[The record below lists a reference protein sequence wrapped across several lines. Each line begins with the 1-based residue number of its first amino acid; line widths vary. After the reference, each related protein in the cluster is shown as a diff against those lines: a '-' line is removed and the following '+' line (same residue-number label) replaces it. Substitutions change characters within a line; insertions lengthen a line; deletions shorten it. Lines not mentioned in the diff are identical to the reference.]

1 MSLPGPPKGE
11 SRSAQHEGTPV
22 SGELLLDARVVSK
35 HFGGLKAVSEVSL
48 QVRRGEIV
56 SIIGPNGA
64 GKTTF
69 FNLLTGQLAP
79 THGEVVFLG
88 QTINLL
94 APHRRAQMGMGRTF
108 QIAKPLI
115 ALNALENVMIG
126 SFLHD
131 APMGRARDK
140 AFAVLERVGMAHLAG
155 RRAGDLTLSE
165 RRRLEV
171 ARALALQ
178 PQIVLLDEV
187 MAGLNQAEVGREIE
201 LLKSLHAEGLTFLI
215 IEHNLKVVRAFS
227 DRVVVLDRGVRI
239 AEGTA
244 DKILTDP
251 AVIEAYLGQGHTGTS
266 GASGASGGNGG
277 NGAQAAAAAK
287 ETRA

>member
-1 MSLPGPPKGE
+1 MSEP
-11 SRSAQHEGTPV
+11 
-22 SGELLLDARVVSK
+22 LLVAAGVSK
-35 HFGGLKAVSEVSL
+35 HFLGLRAVGEVSL
-48 QVRRGEIV
+48 SVTKGEIV

-79 THGEVVFLG
+79 TTGDVRLRG
-88 QTINLL
+88 NTISSLP
-94 APHRRAQMGMGRTF
+94 PHARAQLGMGRTF

-126 SFLHD
+126 AFMRHAALST
-131 APMGRARDK
+131 ARDK
-140 AFAVLERVGMAHLAG
+140 AMAVLEKVGLVHHAA

-171 ARALALQ
+171 ARALALE
-178 PQIVLLDEV
+178 PEIVLLDEV
-187 MAGLNQAEVGREIE
+187 MAGLNQSEVGQAIE
-201 LLKSLHAEGLTFLI
+201 LLQSLHATGLTFLI

-227 DRVVVLDRGVRI
+227 ERVVVLDRGRLI

-244 DKILTDP
+244 DQILSSPD
-251 AVIEAYLGQGHTGTS
+251 VIKAYLGEGH
-266 GASGASGGNGG
+266 
-277 NGAQAAAAAK
+277 Q
-287 ETRA
+287 

>member
-1 MSLPGPPKGE
+1 MSAVPMLE
-11 SRSAQHEGTPV
+11 VRNA
-22 SGELLLDARVVSK
+22 SK
-35 HFGGLKAVSEVSL
+35 HFGGLRAVDSVSL
-48 QVRRGEIV
+48 SVQRGEIV

-69 FNLLTGQLAP
+69 FNLLTGQLTP
-79 THGEVVFLG
+79 TQGEVRFQG
-88 QTINLL
+88 QAINALP
-94 APHRRAQMGMGRTF
+94 PHARAKLGMGRTF

-131 APMGRARDK
+131 ASLAVAENK
-140 AFAVLERVGMAHLAG
+140 AMAVLERVGMAHLAA

-171 ARALALQ
+171 ARALALE

-187 MAGLNQAEVGREIE
+187 MAGLNQAEVGIEIE

-227 DRVVVLDRGVRI
+227 DRVVVLDRGALI

-244 DKILTDP
+244 DEILSSP
-251 AVIEAYLGQGHTGTS
+251 VVIAAYLGDGHMG
-266 GASGASGGNGG
+266 SGGVEAGR
-277 NGAQAAAAAK
+277 
-287 ETRA
+287 EVTV

>member
-1 MSLPGPPKGE
+1 MSTTT
-11 SRSAQHEGTPV
+11 SAMLEVTN
-22 SGELLLDARVVSK
+22 VSK
-35 HFGGLKAVSEVSL
+35 QFGGLRAVDDVSL
-48 QVRRGEIV
+48 SVRQGEIV

-69 FNLLTGQLAP
+69 FNLLTGQLEP
-79 THGEVVFLG
+79 TQGEVRFQGRL
-88 QTINLL
+88 INALP
-94 APHRRAQMGMGRTF
+94 PHGRAQLGMGRTF

-126 SFLHD
+126 AFLND
-131 APMGRARDK
+131 RGLNAARDK
-140 AFAVLERVGMAHLAG
+140 AMAVLERVGMAHLAG

-187 MAGLNQAEVGREIE
+187 MAGLNQSEVAQEIA
-201 LLKSLHAEGLTFLI
+201 LLKSLHAQGLTFLI

-227 DRVVVLDRGVRI
+227 DRVVVLDHGRMI

-244 DKILTDP
+244 EQILSDP
-251 AVIEAYLGQGHTGTS
+251 AVVEAYLGAGHAGS
-266 GASGASGGNGG
+266 GRDLPSTA
-277 NGAQAAAAAK
+277 AQEA
-287 ETRA
+287 